1 MQFLD
6 AAPMTPHLVWSQDNH
21 LAHRSGYHVL
31 ADYLDAPR
39 IVTRRADPSGGAA
52 LLGTRFLRRTS
63 FSRWYTGGSAV
74 MEGQVLSRCRDTNLG
89 PVHLLWCD
97 RDLGFLDLLLP
108 SLNHSLIGTFHQSPD
123 DLPTAI
129 RRPSTLKKFAAIILM
144 SETQHSYFLDHGVAP
159 ERLHRILH
167 GVDIDHFTPVTL
179 DPPDEFKVLAVGGT
193 RRDYRQ
199 MRAVAETFLGDRS
212 LSFVVVAPTDQ
223 TLPFFQDLPNVICH
237 ARVSDI
243 ELLDLYRSTSCF
255 LHLPE
260 NATANN
266 AMLEAMACG
275 APVVS
280 QRVGGVPE
288 YVSTECA
295 KLSSPGD
302 VAGTVKAIR
311 DLAASPSQQQEMRH
325 AVRAHAMK
333 HDWRLIAKET
343 EAVYQ
348 QVA

>member
-1 MQFLD
+1 MLPLL
-6 AAPMTPHLVWSQDNH
+6 AWSQDDI

-52 LLGTRFLRRTS
+52 LFGTRLLRRAS
-63 FSRWYTGGSAV
+63 FSRWFTGGSAQ
-74 MEGQVLSRCRDTNLG
+74 MEREIWTQCQSASTGS
-89 PVHLLWCD
+89 VHLLWCD
-97 RDLGFLDLLLP
+97 RDLGFLDLLFPL
-108 SLNHSLIGTFHQSPD
+108 LNRPLIGTFHQCPD
-123 DLPTAI
+123 DLPNVI
-129 RRPSTLKKFAAIILM
+129 RRPSTLKKFAAIMMM
-144 SETQHSYFLDHGVAP
+144 SETQRGYFLDHGVAP
-159 ERLHRILH
+159 ERLHRVLH
-167 GVDIDHFTPVTL
+167 GVDVDYFTPATL
-179 DPPDEFKVLAVGGT
+179 DAPGDFSVLAVGGT

-199 MRAVAETFLGDRS
+199 MRAVAESFSGDRTPR
-212 LSFVVVAPTDQ
+212 FVVVAPADQ
-223 TLPFFQDLPNVICH
+223 TQPLKSLPNVTCH
-237 ARVSDI
+237 ARVSDA
-243 ELLDLYRSTSCF
+243 ELLNLYRSSSCF

-288 YVSTECA
+288 YVNTECA
-295 KLSSPGD
+295 KLSAPGD

-311 DLAASPSQQQEMRH
+311 DLAASPLQQQEMRH
-325 AVRAHAMK
+325 AARAHALK
-333 HDWRLIAKET
+333 HDWRVIAKET

>member
-1 MQFLD
+1 MPPLL
-6 AAPMTPHLVWSQDNH
+6 AWSQDDI

-31 ADYLDAPR
+31 ADYLDASR
-39 IVTRRADPSGGAA
+39 IVTRRADPSGGVA
-52 LLGTRFLRRTS
+52 LLGTRLLRRTS
-63 FSRWYTGGSAV
+63 FSRWFTGGSAQ
-74 MEGQVLSRCRDTNLG
+74 MEREIWTQCRSASTG

-97 RDLGFLDLLLP
+97 RDLGFLDLLFPL
-108 SLNHSLIGTFHQSPD
+108 LNQPLIGTFHQCPD
-123 DLPTAI
+123 DLPNVI

-144 SETQHSYFLDHGVAP
+144 SETQRGYFLDHGVP
-159 ERLHRILH
+159 SQRLHRVLH
-167 GVDIDHFTPVTL
+167 GVDVDHFTPVTL

-199 MRAVAETFLGDRS
+199 MRAVAESFSGDRS
-212 LSFVVVAPTDQ
+212 LCFVVVAPADQ
-223 TLPFFQDLPNVICH
+223 TLPFFQDLPNVTCH
-237 ARVSDI
+237 ARVSDA
-243 ELLDLYRSTSCF
+243 ELLNLYRSSSCF

-288 YVSTECA
+288 YVDDRCA
-295 KLSSPGD
+295 LLSAAGD

-311 DLAASPSQQQEMRH
+311 DLATSPSRQREMRH
-325 AVRAHAMK
+325 AARAHAQR

-343 EAVYQ
+343 AEVYQ